1 MGCNYM
7 IKSGLCSVTFR
18 NKTPGEII
26 DLTARAGDIKAAEEI
41 RIMTEENGL
50 EIPAYG
56 SYYRLGNGQDF
67 KTYWQE
73 SEAFS
78 KSTAS
83 PLPL

>member
-26 DLTARAGDIKAAEEI
+26 DLTARAGLCAIEWGSDVHVREGDIKAAEEI
-41 RIMTEENGL
+41 RIMTEEKGL

-56 SYYRLGNGQDF
+56 IACRAQYEL
-67 KTYWQE
+67 
-73 SEAFS
+73 
-78 KSTAS
+78 
-83 PLPL
+83 L